1 MMYTS
6 QSYDW
11 FCGPGS
17 QITNNV
23 RFLLLSSESIT
34 SSPSARRWTPSAS
47 AASGRT
53 RQWST
58 SSSTSTS
65 TSSPTA
71 AWSTW
76 CSSTRRTTRS
86 CSSSL
91 SLSSSRWPW
100 WCWWSGAASGATF
113 WPSVWWRKR
122 SDGQK
127 QPPDLTKEQSVC
139 WTPSDLLQISSR
151 SYSRAECL
159 LNSAELLQIS
169 SRSPP
174 DLTEEQ
180 SVC

>member
-1 MMYTS
+1 MTGFVVQGHKSLIM
-6 QSYDW
+6 W
-11 FCGPGS
+11 GFCFS
-17 QITNNV
+17 
-23 RFLLLSSESIT
+23 SSESIT

-86 CSSSL
+86 CSSSS
-91 SLSSSRWPW
+91 SLSSSRCSW

-127 QPPDLTKEQSVC
+127 QPPDLTKESVC
-139 WTPSDLLQISSR
+139 WTPSDLLQILLK
-151 SYSRAECL
+151 SRA
-159 LNSAELLQIS
+159 SAELLQIS
-169 SRSPP
+169 SRSY
-174 DLTEEQ
+174 
-180 SVC
+180 